1 MTFRCHSK
9 GGTPEAFGK
18 ESQMNNIIM
27 SNQTKTS
34 NSIKF
39 QLGISALIV
48 IGVGLLYGFNPSKF
62 MPLVF
67 NFNVESL
74 ELKNM
79 LRAIM
84 GLYLG
89 FGIYWVVGIVKP
101 PQWRRATL
109 VNVIFMGGLAFGR
122 IISTVVDGAS
132 EQFTTGLVLEVILM
146 VWGMWN
152 LKTKKA

>member
-1 MTFRCHSK
+1 MPNK
-9 GGTPEAFGK
+9 PEIA
-18 ESQMNNIIM
+18 
-27 SNQTKTS
+27 KTS
-34 NSIKF
+34 NSIKS

-48 IGVGLLYGFNPSKF
+48 ITVGLLYGLAPSKF

-89 FGIYWVVGIVKP
+89 FGIFWIIGTVKP
-101 PQWRRATL
+101 SQWRTATL
-109 VNVIFMGGLAFGR
+109 ANVIFMGGLAIGR
-122 IISTVVDGAS
+122 IISIVVDGIS
-132 EQFTTGLVLEVILM
+132 EQYMIGLALEVLLM
-146 VWGMWN
+146 VWGVWN
-152 LKTKKA
+152 LKK

>member
-1 MTFRCHSK
+1 MPNK
-9 GGTPEAFGK
+9 PET
-18 ESQMNNIIM
+18 
-27 SNQTKTS
+27 TKTL

-39 QLGISALIV
+39 HLGISALIV
-48 IGVGLLYGFNPSKF
+48 ISVGLLYGFAPSKF

-89 FGIYWVVGIVKP
+89 FGIYWIVGIVKP
-101 PQWRRATL
+101 SQWRTATL
-109 VNVIFMGGLAFGR
+109 ANVIFMGGLAFGR
-122 IISTVVDGAS
+122 IISTLVDGIS
-132 EQFTTGLVLEVILM
+132 EQFMGGLLLELIFM
-146 VWGMWN
+146 VWGIWN
-152 LKTKKA
+152 LKNLKE